1 MLFPEMNRLLQY
13 QTEYDYIMSKMEY
26 VKNQSNEI
34 TLDELHKLRTI
45 IQQSIYDL
53 SEELPVLEVYKPNQD
68 S

>member
-1 MLFPEMNRLLQY
+1 MNRLLQY

-68 S
+68 SQ

>member
-1 MLFPEMNRLLQY
+1 MNRLLQY

-53 SEELPVLEVYKPNQD
+53 SEELPVLEVYKPNQEL
-68 S
+68 

>member
-1 MLFPEMNRLLQY
+1 MNRLLQY

-53 SEELPVLEVYKPNQD
+53 SEELPVFEVYKPNQD